1 MKIRLLLCF
10 CLLWLT
16 TSLANAQ
23 FTTVRVG
30 VDGLTCSQC
39 SRSVEMRL
47 RKLNFI
53 KDVEMDLVNTR
64 AVLKLKPNV
73 TVGFSQIA
81 RAVTDAGFS
90 IRFIDARFTTG
101 AGEQVQAG
109 CFSYKNTCFE
119 LAAGSLAQ
127 TEKVWN
133 IRFVD
138 KGMIDP
144 VSYKKYQGRK
154 PVASCSCS
162 TRYHIILSE

>member
-16 TSLANAQ
+16 SVASAQ
-23 FTTVRVG
+23 FTTVHIG

-53 KDVEMDLVNTR
+53 KDVEMDLANTR

-73 TVGFSQIA
+73 TVDFSQIA

-90 IRFIDARFTTG
+90 VRFIDACFTRG
-101 AGEQVQAG
+101 AGEQVQEG

-119 LAAGSLAQ
+119 LVTGSLPE
-127 TEKVWN
+127 TEKGWT
-133 IRFVD
+133 IRFTD

-144 VSYKKYQGRK
+144 VSYKKYKVRQSAQGCR
-154 PVASCSCS
+154 CS